1 MKKIIFVMGGAATGK
16 TTFFKRRFSDKP
28 VRFFDIKMYQCRE
41 YGDEKYMS
49 GWRKLLRANEELL
62 NDILKFAAKFDFDII
77 VEHTL
82 FMAKRRIAYIDEIRK
97 ATDAEIEFYVMQPS
111 DEQWESNIRARG
123 LEGGLN
129 RYKSEMEVFEFPNS
143 AEGIDA
149 IYEVKDGNII
159 VPRKDAPKPEITE
172 SARKELREEKE
183 RILKE
188 DEERQRRRE
197 LTESM
202 KTRPFWHYCEVCGK
216 KEFITAKEAYESGW
230 DYPPEMGIFSVL
242 SPRTCGDC
250 TMDDTLYM
258 KFMES
263 GLTRISELTLTEGER
278 ITLERIRNEPES
290 LLDDNDRLGKNNK

>member
-1 MKKIIFVMGGAATGK
+1 MKKIIFVIGGAATGK
-16 TTFFKRRFSDKP
+16 TTFIKRRFSDKTAGIFN
-28 VRFFDIKMYQCRE
+28 VWDYQCRE
-41 YGDEKYMS
+41 YGDEECMS
-49 GWRKLLRANEELL
+49 GWRKLFRANEELL
-62 NDILKFAAKFDFDII
+62 NDILKFAEKSDSDII

-111 DEQWESNIRARG
+111 DGQWESNIRARG
-123 LEGGLN
+123 LRDGLN
-129 RYKSEMEVFEFPNS
+129 RYKSEMDVFEFPNS

-159 VPRKDAPKPEITE
+159 APRKDAPKPEITE
-172 SARKELREEKE
+172 PARKALREEKE

-197 LTESM
+197 CTEIM
-202 KTRPFWHYCEVCGK
+202 NTRPFWHYCEVCGK

-230 DYPPEMGIFSVL
+230 DYPPNMGVFGKL

-250 TMDDTLYM
+250 TMDDTLFM
-258 KFMES
+258 KFMKS
-263 GLTRISELTLTEGER
+263 GLMRISELTLTEDER

-290 LLDDNDRLGKNNK
+290 LLDDNDSLGKNNK